1 MTILIIDNYDSFTY
15 NLVQYIGE
23 QGFDIRI
30 KKNDEIIIS
39 ELDNINIKGIVI
51 SPGPGRP
58 EDSEQCIRLIQYFAP
73 KLPILGICLGHQ
85 SIAYAYG
92 AKIISAPLLKHGKT
106 SPVYHNEN
114 NLFTNIENPL
124 IATRYHSLIVD
135 NNNLPN
141 SLCVNAWSDDH
152 IIMGLNHS
160 IYKNVYG
167 IQFHPESIL
176 TVSGKKIIKNFLHF
190 FCNFQ

>member
-23 QGFDIRI
+23 QGFDIKI

-39 ELDNINIKGIVI
+39 ELHFIDIKGIVI

-58 EDSEQCIRLIQYFAP
+58 EDCEQCIELIQYFAP

-92 AKIISAPLLKHGKT
+92 AKIISSPLLKHGKT
-106 SPVYHNEN
+106 SFVYHNN
-114 NLFTNIENPL
+114 SNLFIDVENPL
-124 IATRYHSLIVD
+124 TATRYHSLIVD
-135 NNNLPN
+135 NKNLPT
-141 SLCVNAWSDDH
+141 SLSVNAWSDDQ
-152 IIMGLNHS
+152 IIMGINHS

-176 TVSGKKIIKNFLHF
+176 TPSGKKIIKNFLHF
-190 FCNFQ
+190 SCNI